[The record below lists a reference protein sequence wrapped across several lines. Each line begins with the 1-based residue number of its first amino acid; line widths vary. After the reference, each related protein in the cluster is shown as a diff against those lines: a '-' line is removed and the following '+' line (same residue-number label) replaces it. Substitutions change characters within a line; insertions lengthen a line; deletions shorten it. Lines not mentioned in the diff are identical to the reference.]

1 MLLGLPNF
9 RKRLKKKP
17 EDPRKKVKA
26 TFECCSK
33 YWVSFSFDS
42 AIFSKTFK
50 DYHFDLLTD
59 VFTATPQGSLKSG
72 HKK

>member
-9 RKRLKKKP
+9 RKRLNKKP

-50 DYHFDLLTD
+50 E
-59 VFTATPQGSLKSG
+59 KSMEAETKFRQEIWKMG
-72 HKK
+72 